1 VSWEA
6 LDPEARAIFERVCSP
21 RELEVVNLRF
31 TLRHGKRL
39 DWRRIARWLD
49 LDESTVRAAWR
60 RAERKFLAAY
70 SKTGSQRKSVEATKS
85 RDPST
90 A

>member
-1 VSWEA
+1 VSWEV

-21 RELEVVNLRF
+21 RELEVVKLRF
-31 TLRHGKRL
+31 TLRHGKPIG
-39 DWRRIARWLD
+39 WRRIARWLD

-70 SKTGSQRKSVEATKS
+70 KTGSQRKSVEAAKS

-90 A
+90 GA